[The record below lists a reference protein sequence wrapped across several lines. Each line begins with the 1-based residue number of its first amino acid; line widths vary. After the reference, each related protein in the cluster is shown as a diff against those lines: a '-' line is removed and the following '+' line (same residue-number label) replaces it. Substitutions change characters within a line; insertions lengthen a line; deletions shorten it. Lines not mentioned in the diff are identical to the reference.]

1 MTNEEPCDNCNNVF
15 IPPISAGQA
24 LRDNVNLPIYER
36 WRFKAY
42 FGMDESAHMDKRY
55 CSDCFATLMHE
66 LLDKEIKRLKRE
78 EKEGYEQ

>member
-24 LRDNVNLPIYER
+24 HRDNVNLSISER

-42 FGMDESAHMDKRY
+42 FGMDKSAHMDKRY
-55 CSDCFATLMHE
+55 CSDCFATLMLE
-66 LLDKEIKRLKRE
+66 LFNKERERLKRE
-78 EKEGYEQ
+78 EKGGYEQ